1 MNKNAT
7 KETMAEETQTPDVP
21 EADPVTLSEAEIDPR
36 DAEVISL
43 KEEAGK
49 LKDQLLRTLAEMD
62 NLRKRTERE
71 KAEATLYAATN
82 FARDVLSV
90 SDNMDR
96 ALATAEADHLKEAT
110 EPVKNLVAGVEM
122 TRRELLN
129 VFERHGIKR
138 IDPVGE
144 KFDPHFHQAMFE
156 VPTNDEP
163 PGTVVQVMQAGF
175 KIGDRVLR
183 PALVGV
189 AKAAAG

>member
-129 VFERHGIKR
+129 VFERHGITR
-138 IDPVGE
+138 VDPVGE

-156 VPTNDEP
+156 VPTNELP
-163 PGTVVQVMQAGF
+163 PGTVAQVMQAGF

-183 PALVGV
+183 PALVGI
-189 AKAAAG
+189 AKAVG

>member
-1 MNKNAT
+1 MIEDAT
-7 KETMAEETQTPDVP
+7 KDNVAEEANGPEVP
-21 EADPVTLSEAEIDPR
+21 EAEPVSLSEAEIDLR
-36 DAEVISL
+36 DAEIIGL
-43 KEEAGK
+43 KEEVGK

-62 NLRKRTERE
+62 NLRKRSERE

-82 FARDVLSV
+82 FARDILSV

-110 EPVKNLVAGVEM
+110 KPVKNLVAGVEM

-129 VFERHGIKR
+129 VFERHGITR
-138 IDPVGE
+138 VDPLGE

-156 VPTNDEP
+156 VPTNEQP
-163 PGTVVQVMQAGF
+163 PGTVMQVMQPGF

-189 AKAAAG
+189 AKAAG